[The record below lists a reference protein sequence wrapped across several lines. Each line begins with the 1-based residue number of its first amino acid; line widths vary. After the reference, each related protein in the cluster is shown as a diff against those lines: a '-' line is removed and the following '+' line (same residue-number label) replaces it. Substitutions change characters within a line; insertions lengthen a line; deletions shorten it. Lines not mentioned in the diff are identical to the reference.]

1 MSLALT
7 VTEVRS
13 PFLPPIDDH
22 SHHLAHRGPN
32 HMQATQVMKLGRATD
47 FGICSSAEDGN
58 PCTAVVDTY

>member
-7 VTEVRS
+7 VTEVRFPPLS
-13 PFLPPIDDH
+13 PLMTI
-22 SHHLAHRGPN
+22 LTTL

-47 FGICSSAEDGN
+47 FGICSSVEDGN